1 MATAFLPKALL
12 GCCDK
17 HHKWFHAHPI
27 DTKAIAIKILG
38 SERYYAML
46 CFSNT
51 VMKNINFKD
60 IRDGLKR
67 ILGG

>member
-17 HHKWFHAHPI
+17 HHKWFHAHPRE
-27 DTKAIAIKILG
+27 TRNIAIKILG
-38 SERYYAML
+38 QDKYYEL
-46 CFSNT
+46 LRLSNT
-51 VMKNINFKD
+51 TVKNINFKD